1 MDEPM
6 MTPVKSIADDPARSR
21 RSFWAKTD
29 DLTKADD
36 QKNIFDPKQTIL
48 LSLFFYILKQTILVK
63 NSRMK
68 PENSRQLFR
77 IKPDDLRVHFR
88 SGENRDRVKLWYT
101 CVYDVI

>member
-1 MDEPM
+1 

-48 LSLFFYILKQTILVK
+48 FSLFLHTKADDLSEKFKNKTRRFPTIL
-63 NSRMK
+63 
-68 PENSRQLFR
+68 
-77 IKPDDLRVHFR
+77 
-88 SGENRDRVKLWYT
+88 
-101 CVYDVI
+101 